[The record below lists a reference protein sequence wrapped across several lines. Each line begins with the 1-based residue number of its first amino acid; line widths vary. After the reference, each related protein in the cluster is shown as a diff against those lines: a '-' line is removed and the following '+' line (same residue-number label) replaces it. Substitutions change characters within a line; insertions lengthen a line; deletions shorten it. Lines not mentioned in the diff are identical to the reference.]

1 MIPHKLFLQNFLSYQ
16 SPPEPLDFSNMHLV
30 ALIGANGHGK
40 SALLDAMT
48 WALWGKARA
57 RNDALVHMGRGSAQ
71 VIFEFRLEGQ
81 RYSVTRKYDRRS
93 RKTALEFAV
102 WDDSTQRWQSLTESS
117 LKATQKKIDS
127 LLRIDYETFI
137 HTAFL
142 KQGEADK
149 FTTALP
155 SKRKEILG
163 RILNLSEYDGYAQR
177 ARELAK
183 ETQRQVDLLAG
194 RQQKLE
200 EELAQERTR
209 REDLQRA
216 EVKELQTRLVK
227 DETRKTELQ
236 ARLTLQG
243 LEDKRSMREKL
254 AARVTRAQR
263 EFEHTTEDRKNA
275 RERVE
280 TLKQLL
286 EQKEVIEQRF
296 REWQRAQAEE
306 ARWNQTLA
314 ALRPLEKEE
323 QTLMRAIDKA
333 RTELEKQLAIKT
345 DWLHEAEKAA
355 AILSDLESQ
364 TIELQHTV
372 QSLEALEAEN
382 QIRAQRLAAL
392 TVELQNRREELSRLQ
407 TLLDALPELEAK
419 WRQLQQEVTTLET
432 LADEEKTRTQRI
444 TEIRTIIHQKEQELE
459 ALTAEATALKERLQL
474 LEQGKTDACPVCQR
488 PLGESDRSHVLQEY
502 ENQLQRLRAEFQ
514 QTRKTLHA
522 LQTEKKELEAISQR
536 TVKRLRRLP
545 GLQRQ
550 LAQLESR
557 LQAYE
562 GDSSLLIEQATDL
575 QATIEKLETEE
586 RTLKKE
592 REVTASL
599 LHDLP
604 RHRRSLSQL
613 EGRLAEAQRKA
624 SRAEDLRKEVNDLQT
639 RLVAGVAPDLQA
651 QLAAVQAQLTRI
663 TYDADAHQRA
673 RQTRERWQDIPRLWQ
688 QVLEAEKRLPEEAQT
703 LKRIESRWRREKAA
717 LLEDMAELATLDEA
731 LKSLPDARA
740 QWQEAH
746 RAAEQAHQAWELANQ
761 QLAAARMRLDALKEV
776 RKQYQALQQELADV
790 KAQLHRYQTLE
801 VAFGKNGLQAM
812 LIEAALPELENEAN
826 RLLARLTEGRMHV
839 RLETQREKK
848 SGGVQEALDII
859 ISDELGSRPY
869 ELYSGGE
876 AFRVNLALRIALSR
890 LLARRAG
897 AALQA
902 LFIDEGFGTQD
913 TQGRE
918 NLVDAMHM
926 IKDEFGL
933 ILVIT
938 HIDELKDQFPVRI
951 LVEKTEA
958 GSIYHIT

>member
-1 MIPHKLFLQNFLSYQ
+1 
-16 SPPEPLDFSNMHLV
+16 MHLV

-57 RNDALVHMGRGSAQ
+57 RNDALVHMGRGGAQ

-102 WDDSTQRWQSLTESS
+102 WDNSTQRWQSLTESS

-163 RILNLSEYDGYAQR
+163 KILNLSEYDGYAKR

-183 ETQRQVDLLAG
+183 ETQRQVDHLAG

-200 EELAQERTR
+200 EELAQETSFQ
-209 REDLQRA
+209 EDVKRA
-216 EVKELQTRLVK
+216 EVQELQTRLAK
-227 DETRKTELQ
+227 DDTRKQELQ
-236 ARLTLQG
+236 AKLTLQG
-243 LEDKRSMREKL
+243 LEDKLAAREKL
-254 AARVTRAQR
+254 AERVARAQR
-263 EFEHTTEDRKNA
+263 EFDHTTEDQKRAQARVNA
-275 RERVE
+275 
-280 TLKQLL
+280 LKQLL
-286 EQKEVIEQRF
+286 QQKKTIEERF
-296 REWQRAQAEE
+296 HKWERAQAEE
-306 ARWNQTLA
+306 ARWNQALA

-323 QTLMRAIDKA
+323 QRLLRAIDHA
-333 RTELEKQLAIKT
+333 RTDLEKQLAIKEE
-345 DWLHEAEKAA
+345 WLQEAEKAA
-355 AILSDLESQ
+355 AMLPELTSQ
-364 TIELQHTV
+364 TAELSKTV

-382 QIRAQRLAAL
+382 QTRAQRLAAL
-392 TVELQNRREELSRLQ
+392 TVELQNQQEELLRLQ

-419 WRQLQQEVTTLET
+419 WMQLQQEVASLET
-432 LADEEKTRTQRI
+432 LAEEENARTQRI
-444 TEIRTIIHQKEQELE
+444 TELRAIIQQKEQALE
-459 ALTAEATALKERLQL
+459 ALTTEAAELKGRLQM
-474 LEQGKTDACPVCQR
+474 LEQGQTDACPVCQR
-488 PLGESDRSHVLQEY
+488 PLGETDRAHVLQEY
-502 ENQLQRLRAEFQ
+502 QTHLQQLRDEFQ
-514 QTRKTLHA
+514 HIRKTRQA
-522 LQTEKKELEAISQR
+522 LLAEQHELETTS
-536 TVKRLRRLP
+536 KRVAKQLRRLP

-562 GDSSLLIEQATDL
+562 GDSTLLAEQVATL
-575 QATIEKLETEE
+575 QKTIEELENEKS
-586 RTLKKE
+586 TLQKE
-592 REVTASL
+592 REITSSL

-604 RHRRSLSQL
+604 RHRRQLSQL

-624 SRAEDLRKEVNDLQT
+624 SRMDALRKEVNDLQA
-639 RLVAGVAPDLQA
+639 RLVAGVAPELQA
-651 QLAAVQAQLTRI
+651 QLAAVQAQLAAI

-688 QVLEAEKRLPEEAQT
+688 QVLEAEKRLPEEEQT
-703 LKRIESRWRREKAA
+703 LKRIESRWRREEAA
-717 LLEDMAELATLDEA
+717 LQEDMAELAALDEA

-801 VAFGKNGLQAM
+801 AAFGKNGLQAM

-918 NLVDAMHM
+918 NLVDALHM